1 MSVSVGASIG
11 RIVNQVDKDW
21 LHIFECVRSENLG
34 QDLDPDNGM
43 LEKHSLLADISTNQ
57 VNKIITKI
65 SPDSVRGLKTY
76 GKNQD
81 K

>member
-21 LHIFECVRSENLG
+21 LHIFERIRSENLG

-43 LEKHSLLADISTNQ
+43 L
-57 VNKIITKI
+57 
-65 SPDSVRGLKTY
+65 
-76 GKNQD
+76 
-81 K
+81 